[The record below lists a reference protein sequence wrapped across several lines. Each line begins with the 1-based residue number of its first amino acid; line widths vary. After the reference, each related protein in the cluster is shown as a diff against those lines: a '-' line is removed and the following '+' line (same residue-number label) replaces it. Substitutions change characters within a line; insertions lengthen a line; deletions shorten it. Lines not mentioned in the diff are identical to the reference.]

1 MVEITAPTFFGAR
14 HGVESLLQL
23 VVYSDLDGATVVP
36 SSVELTDAP
45 KYPHRGFLL
54 DTSRNYFSVESI
66 KRTIDAMAVVKL
78 NSFHWHITD
87 SHSFPFVAKS
97 KPELHQFGAY
107 QPDKVRSLICFAEI
121 LILILM
127 IADLHCRGRQGHRRV
142 RQGQGC
148 QGHS

>member
-23 VVYSDLDGATVVP
+23 VVYSDLDGTTVVP

-54 DTSRNYFSVESI
+54 DTSRNYFSVDSI

-107 QPDKVRSLICFAEI
+107 QPDKVRN
-121 LILILM
+121 
-127 IADLHCRGRQGHRRV
+127 
-142 RQGQGC
+142 
-148 QGHS
+148 

>member
-23 VVYSDLDGATVVP
+23 VVYSDLDSSTVVP

-54 DTSRNYFSVESI
+54 DTSRNYFSVQSI
-66 KRTIDAMAVVKL
+66 KRTIDAMAAVKL
-78 NSFHWHITD
+78 NAFHWHITD

-107 QPDKVRSLICFAEI
+107 QPDKVNFNYDVITNKENFLTVETF
-121 LILILM
+121 
-127 IADLHCRGRQGHRRV
+127 ADLHCRGRQG
-142 RQGQGC
+142 C
-148 QGHS
+148 C